1 MYFPLNYMHLV
12 CLGVIKRFLL
22 FWKEGPRPFRLE
34 PFQIYQVS
42 ERLKKHDRI
51 NPLWVCSTDQR
62 AGWTKQIKSYRIKNI
77 LLYVGPIVL
86 KVIFTSYN
94 THSLLHLCDDS
105 NHFQKPLDDISCFPF
120 ENYNQILKN
129 YVRFSECTVQLLKSW
144 KESVNW
150 KFTVIDKSKE
160 LNP

>member
-1 MYFPLNYMHLV
+1 MHFPLNYMHLV
-12 CLGVIKRFLL
+12 CLGVMKRFLL

-34 PFQIYQVS
+34 PFQIYQIS

-86 KVIFTSYN
+86 KVILRPEKCILFL
-94 THSLLHLCDDS
+94 SLS
-105 NHFQKPLDDISCFPF
+105 VSIR
-120 ENYNQILKN
+120 I
-129 YVRFSECTVQLLKSW
+129 LLKEGYNIWIAYSGYVKTLCYKLYGILW
-144 KESVNW
+144 W
-150 KFTVIDKSKE
+150 DFYI
-160 LNP
+160 L